1 MVVQLY
7 TVKNPSVSGRHP
19 LTIAGCISMPIGTG
33 RTTGSFVAGAIR
45 LAVGGLNHRTSS
57 FVMCASS
64 AREPGGTRPIAMRC
78 WRFAVPSIMAR
89 SIGYSSGI
97 DGAYEKRKN
106 HRMLLRSVTIF
117 TDLLLQVN
125 FYFG

>member
-1 MVVQLY
+1 
-7 TVKNPSVSGRHP
+7 
-19 LTIAGCISMPIGTG
+19 MPIGTG

-106 HRMLLRSVTIF
+106 HRMLLTELPCQPLFRYISGNESPR
-117 TDLLLQVN
+117 N
-125 FYFG
+125 FPGQSHE